1 MAKPTVQVTHPDK
14 VMFPVAG
21 FTKGQV
27 VDYYRA
33 VAPFILPHL
42 KNRPLTLKLYPN
54 GVVGK
59 HIYLKDAPSHTPD
72 WVKTFAVER
81 KDKSKGDSQIDFVL
95 VNDLRTLL
103 WAANLSS
110 LEMHTFL
117 AKTPLVHRPTSI
129 VFDLDPGEP
138 AGVLECAE
146 VALRLKDLLSSLGLE
161 SFVKASGSKGL
172 QVYVPLNT
180 AVTYEA
186 TEPFSQSVAQ
196 HLEQQSPKL
205 ILSKMAKSLRRGKVF
220 IDWSQNVYFKT
231 TVCVYSL
238 RAKSDRPYISL
249 PFTWKEVAAIC
260 KAGQKDKF
268 YFSPGEALK
277 RLAKIGDLFKPVL
290 TLKQKLPSKTDR
302 PTQED
307 RARQKKTPPRGSVK
321 IPRSLQRDLSDL
333 PLAKPEFVQPMQPEI
348 VKQLPTGPNWQ
359 YELKWDG
366 YRAIAIKKGQDVSLY
381 SRNRNLL
388 TRRYPTV
395 VQQLR
400 ELPSDDAVLDGEL
413 VVFDEEGRPS
423 FQLLQNYSSKA
434 GHPLAFVA
442 FDVLNIENHSTL

>member
-54 GVVGK
+54 GIAGK
-59 HIYLKDAPSHTPD
+59 HIYLKDAPPHTPD

-117 AKTPLVHRPTSI
+117 AKVPRIDRPTFI

-146 VALRLKDLLSSLGLE
+146 VALQLKELLSSLDLE

-180 AVTYEA
+180 TVTYDA
-186 TEPFSQSVAQ
+186 TEPFAQSIAQ
-196 HLEQQSPKL
+196 DMERTHPKL
-205 ILSKMAKSLRRGKVF
+205 V
-220 IDWSQNVYFKT
+220 
-231 TVCVYSL
+231 
-238 RAKSDRPYISL
+238 
-249 PFTWKEVAAIC
+249 
-260 KAGQKDKF
+260 
-268 YFSPGEALK
+268 
-277 RLAKIGDLFKPVL
+277 
-290 TLKQKLPSKTDR
+290 
-302 PTQED
+302 
-307 RARQKKTPPRGSVK
+307 
-321 IPRSLQRDLSDL
+321 
-333 PLAKPEFVQPMQPEI
+333 
-348 VKQLPTGPNWQ
+348 
-359 YELKWDG
+359 
-366 YRAIAIKKGQDVSLY
+366 VS
-381 SRNRNLL
+381 
-388 TRRYPTV
+388 
-395 VQQLR
+395 
-400 ELPSDDAVLDGEL
+400 
-413 VVFDEEGRPS
+413 
-423 FQLLQNYSSKA
+423 
-434 GHPLAFVA
+434 
-442 FDVLNIENHSTL
+442 